1 VILGIAEIFRDLIFI
16 SRSNDPRSMPSNAA
30 RSATVENFR
39 CVAEEDPRIVAAFL
53 GGSLASGLADQYSD
67 IDMYYVID
75 PSEYESF
82 HSSVK
87 SLIDGLGPVAY
98 FDEHNNFG
106 FDLVLFMLTDG
117 TKGELALGTSDK
129 LKVMHAG
136 PFKVLVDKK
145 DILKNAQFPYEK
157 MLEGEALRKDTEKQ
171 LRWYWYWYGI
181 VLTAAARDH
190 LWSAQSALNTVRS
203 HLFNLLKC
211 SYNLRPGAK
220 VDRSLPRPLL
230 LELGNTLPTLDPESL
245 KTAAASMAMI
255 LKRETKGLLKATGAK
270 YPTLFEKTVLA
281 KQVSSSGP

>member
-1 VILGIAEIFRDLIFI
+1 MASI
-16 SRSNDPRSMPSNAA
+16 AA

-39 CVAEEDPRIVAAFL
+39 RIAVEDSRVVAAFL

-67 IDMYYVID
+67 IDMYYIID
-75 PSEYESF
+75 SAEYESF
-82 HSSVK
+82 HSSIR

-106 FDLVLFMLTDG
+106 FDLVLFMLTNG

-145 DILKNAQFPYEK
+145 DILKDAQFPYEK
-157 MLEGEALRKDTEKQ
+157 MLEGDALRKDTEKQ

-190 LWSAQSALNTVRS
+190 LWSAQSALNTMRN
-203 HLFNLLKC
+203 HLFNLLKY

-220 VDRSLPRPLL
+220 IDRSLPRPLL
-230 LELGNTLPTLDPESL
+230 IELGMTLPTLDPNSM
-245 KTAAASMAMI
+245 KAAAARMTII
-255 LKRETKGLLKATGAK
+255 LKRETENLLKTTGAQ
-270 YPTLFEKTVLA
+270 YPILFEKTVLA
-281 KQVSSSGP
+281 RRSLN